1 MKNIV
6 SSLKSRFPLINRNYR
21 SFYATLP
28 NLEGT
33 VRNDPRFQINSEPG
47 DFQLRSSKIP
57 GLNNLRSQFLVD
69 SKIRILSDL
78 HLEYPIQLATLRE
91 NIRKTSPQYVL
102 PDSQS
107 GEVQF
112 NYSAKYCALIGDIGD
127 PRTDLYRDFLYSS
140 ADSYEK
146 VFVVLGNHECYFQ
159 TIARAEDQIAKIC
172 QSRSNLF
179 FLNNSFVQIDEGYKI
194 YGTPL
199 WSDLSGLSKEEFN
212 RLKKS
217 SRDFRHIHN
226 FNPDHSNTILLLQ
239 QHLSQNQNP
248 TIILSH
254 YSPTFLAL
262 QKFGKYVFPNGERVK
277 ELFASNLEEIIIQN
291 PHIKYWAYGHTHLP
305 FRSYLPGTTTEL
317 VSNPMGYNPDKYGF
331 EYDTFLNL
339 SE

>member
-6 SSLKSRFPLINRNYR
+6 SSLKTRFPLVNRNYR

-33 VRNDPRFQINSEPG
+33 VRNDPQFQINSEPR
-47 DFQLRSSKIP
+47 DFQLRSPKIP
-57 GLNNLRSQFLVD
+57 GINNLRSQFLVD
-69 SKIRILSDL
+69 SNGLQLQTPLDSKIRVLSDL

-91 NIRKTSPQYVL
+91 NIRKTSTQYVL

-127 PRTDLYRDFLYSS
+127 PRTDIYRDFLYIS

-226 FNPDHSNTILLLQ
+226 FNSDYSKTILLLQ

-254 YSPTFLAL
+254 YSPTFLTL
-262 QKFGKYVFPNGERVK
+262 RKFGKYVFPNGGKIKR
-277 ELFASNLEEIIIQN
+277 IICQQFGRN
-291 PHIKYWAYGHTHLP
+291 YHPKPPY
-305 FRSYLPGTTTEL
+305 
-317 VSNPMGYNPDKYGF
+317 
-331 EYDTFLNL
+331 
-339 SE
+339 